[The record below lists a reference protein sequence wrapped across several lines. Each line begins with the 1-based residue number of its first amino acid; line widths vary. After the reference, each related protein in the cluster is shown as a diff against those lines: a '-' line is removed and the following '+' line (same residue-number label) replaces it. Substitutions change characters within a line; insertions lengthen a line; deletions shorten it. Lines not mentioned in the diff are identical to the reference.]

1 MTWLPEWRIT
11 VGTSVYTNVTSVS
24 ITVGRIDIDRQCQA
38 GYARM
43 DIINATNELF
53 DVDVTDLLTLELKDT
68 SGVYVPVFGG
78 TVSDFTTSVRTPE
91 ETGFVT
97 LGTILA
103 IGALAKL
110 PKAIYTEAVAHN
122 LDGDQISIIL
132 SDLLVNQWQE
142 VAPALQWVNYLPATT
157 TWANA
162 ENVGLGEIDAGLY
175 QMDQLSAEVR
185 NTQTLVQ
192 QIADSALGTL
202 YEDKQGRIAYA
213 DADHRSN
220 YLAANGSTQLDGNY
234 ASPAS
239 VKSILQIGKIRN
251 SEIVRYGNDYGST
264 YTATDDASISTYG
277 RYQRSF
283 DSNIRYLADIED
295 IIDRD
300 LALRATPRTQ
310 LDQITFRLDNP
321 LMPDSLRDDLINL
334 FFGEPVVI
342 TNLPFNMF
350 EGYFS
355 GFVEGISIKATPTY
369 VDATIYV
376 SPTDFSLIAPTW
388 ATITPTNTI
397 WSGVNGTLQWSK
409 AIGALT

>member
-11 VGTSVYTNVTSVS
+11 VGTTVYTNVTSVNV
-24 ITVGRIDIDRQCQA
+24 TTGRIDIDRQCQA

-43 DIINATNELF
+43 DIINSTNALF
-53 DVDVTDLLTLELKDT
+53 DIDVTDSLTLELKD
-68 SGVYVPVFGG
+68 SAGVYVPVFGG
-78 TVSDFTTSVRTPE
+78 TVSDFRTSVRSPE

-97 LGTILA
+97 VGSILA
-103 IGALAKL
+103 VGALAKL
-110 PKAIYTEAVAHN
+110 PKAIYTASVAHD
-122 LDGDQISIIL
+122 LDGEQISIIL
-132 SDLLVNQWQE
+132 QDLLVNEWIE
-142 VAPALQWVNYLPATT
+142 VAPALQWVNYDPTT

-175 QMDQLSAEVR
+175 QMDNLSADAR
-185 NTQTLVQ
+185 NTQTLVT
-192 QIADSALGTL
+192 QIADSALGLL

-213 DADHRSN
+213 DADHRST
-220 YLAANGSTQLDGNY
+220 YLAANGSTQLDANY
-234 ASPAS
+234 ATPSS

-264 YTATDDASISTYG
+264 YSATDDASITAYG

-283 DSNIRYLADIED
+283 DSNIRYLADVED
-295 IIDRD
+295 IVERD
-300 LALRATPRTQ
+300 LALRSTPRTQ

-321 LMPDSLRDDLINL
+321 TMPSAQLDDLINL

-355 GFVEGISIKATPTY
+355 GFVEGISLAATPTY

-388 ATITPTNTI
+388 ATVIPTNTL
-397 WSGVNGTLQWSK
+397 WSGVNATLEWTK

>member
-11 VGTSVYTNVTSVS
+11 VGTTVYTNVTSVNV
-24 ITVGRIDIDRQCQA
+24 TTGRIDIDRQCQA

-43 DIINATNELF
+43 DIINSTNALF
-53 DVDVTDLLTLELKDT
+53 DIDVTDSLTLELKD
-68 SGVYVPVFGG
+68 SAGVYVPVFGG
-78 TVSDFTTSVRTPE
+78 TVSDFRTSVRSPE

-97 LGTILA
+97 VGSILA
-103 IGALAKL
+103 VGALAKL
-110 PKAIYTEAVAHN
+110 PKAIYTASVAHD
-122 LDGDQISIIL
+122 LDGEQISIIL
-132 SDLLVNQWQE
+132 EDLLVNQWQE
-142 VAPALQWVNYLPATT
+142 VAAALQWVNYDPTT

-175 QMDQLSAEVR
+175 QMDNLSAADR
-185 NTQTLVQ
+185 NTQTLVT
-192 QIADSALGTL
+192 QIADSALGLL
-202 YEDKQGRIAYA
+202 YEDKQGRISYA
-213 DADHRSN
+213 DADHRST

-234 ASPAS
+234 ATPSS

-264 YTATDDASISTYG
+264 YSATDDASITTYG
-277 RYQRSF
+277 RYQKSY
-283 DSNIRYLADIED
+283 DSNIRYLADVED
-295 IIDRD
+295 IVERD
-300 LALRATPRTQ
+300 LALRSTPRTQ

-321 LMPDSLRDDLINL
+321 SMPSAQLDDLINL

-355 GFVEGISIKATPTY
+355 GFVEGISLAATPTY

-388 ATITPTNTI
+388 ATVIPTNTL
-397 WSGVNGTLQWSK
+397 WSGVNATLVWSK
-409 AIGALT
+409 AIGVIN

>member
-11 VGTSVYTNVTSVS
+11 VGTTVYTNVTGVSV
-24 ITVGRIDIDRQCQA
+24 TTGRIDIDRQCQA

-43 DIINATNELF
+43 DIINSTNSLF
-53 DVDVTDLLTLELKDT
+53 DIDVTDSLTLELKD
-68 SGVYVPVFGG
+68 SGGTYVPVFGG
-78 TVSDFTTSVRTPE
+78 TVSDFTTSVRSPE
-91 ETGFVT
+91 ESGYVT

-103 IGALAKL
+103 VGALAKL
-110 PKAIYTEAVAHN
+110 PKAIYTAAVAHD
-122 LDGDQISIIL
+122 LDGEQISIIL
-132 SDLLVNQWQE
+132 EDLLVNQWQE
-142 VAPALQWVNYLPATT
+142 VAPTLTWATYDPTT

-175 QMDQLSAEVR
+175 EMDNLAAADR

-202 YEDKQGRIAYA
+202 YEDKQGRISYA

-220 YLAANGSTQLDGNY
+220 YLATNGSTELDGNY

-251 SEIVRYGNDYGST
+251 SEIVRYGNNYNST
-264 YTATDDASISTYG
+264 YSATDDASIATYG
-277 RYQRSF
+277 RYQRTF

-295 IIDRD
+295 IIERD
-300 LALRATPRTQ
+300 LALRSTPRTQ

-321 LMPDSLRDDLINL
+321 LMPDALRNDLINL

-342 TNLPFNMF
+342 NNLPFNMF

-355 GFVEGISIKATPTY
+355 GFVEGISMRATPTF

-388 ATITPTNTI
+388 ATVIPTNTI

>member
-11 VGTSVYTNVTSVS
+11 VGTNVYTNVTGVNL
-24 ITVGRIDIDRQCQA
+24 TTGRIDIDRQCQA

-43 DIINATNELF
+43 EIINSTNALF
-53 DVDVTDLLTLELKDT
+53 DIDVTDSLTLELKD
-68 SGVYVPVFGG
+68 SGGTYVPVFGG
-78 TVSDFTTSVRTPE
+78 TVSDFTTSVRSPE
-91 ETGFVT
+91 EVGYVT
-97 LGTILA
+97 IGTILA
-103 IGALAKL
+103 VGALAKL
-110 PKAIYTEAVAHN
+110 PKAIYTDAVAHD
-122 LDGDQISIIL
+122 LDGEQIRIIL
-132 SDLLVNQWQE
+132 SELLVGEWIE
-142 VAPALQWVNYLPATT
+142 VAPSLQWINYDPTT

-162 ENVGLGEIDAGLY
+162 ENVGLGEIDTGLY
-175 QMDQLSAEVR
+175 EMDNLQAADR

-192 QIADSALGTL
+192 QIADSALGNL

-220 YLAANGSTQLDGNY
+220 YLATNGSTQLDGNY

-264 YTATDDASISTYG
+264 YSATDDASITAYG
-277 RYQRSF
+277 RYQRTF

-295 IIDRD
+295 IIERD
-300 LALRATPRTQ
+300 LALRSVPRTQ

-321 LMPDSLRDDLINL
+321 LMPNALRDDLINL

-355 GFVEGISIKATPTY
+355 GFVEGISMRATPTF

-388 ATITPTNTI
+388 ATVLPNNTI

>member
-11 VGTSVYTNVTSVS
+11 VGTNVYTNVTGVNV
-24 ITVGRIDIDRQCQA
+24 TTGRIDIDRQCQA

-43 DIINATNELF
+43 DIINSTNALF
-53 DVDVTDLLTLELKDT
+53 DIDVTDSLTLELKD
-68 SGVYVPVFGG
+68 SGGTYVPVFGG
-78 TVSDFTTSVRTPE
+78 TVSDFSTSVRSPE
-91 ETGFVT
+91 ESGYVT

-103 IGALAKL
+103 VGALAKL
-110 PKAIYTEAVAHN
+110 PKAIYTNSVAHG
-122 LDGDQISIIL
+122 LDGEQIEIIL
-132 SDLLVNQWQE
+132 QELLVNEWIE
-142 VAPALQWVNYLPATT
+142 VAPALQWVNYDPTT

-175 QMDQLSAEVR
+175 EMDNLSAADR

-264 YTATDDASISTYG
+264 YSATDDASITAYG
-277 RYQRSF
+277 RYQRTF
-283 DSNIRYLADIED
+283 DSNIRFLADIED
-295 IIDRD
+295 IIERD
-300 LALRATPRTQ
+300 LALRSVPRTQ

-321 LMPDSLRDDLINL
+321 LMPNALRDDLINL

-355 GFVEGISIKATPTY
+355 GFVEGISMRATPTF

-388 ATITPTNTI
+388 ATVLPTNTI

>member
-11 VGTSVYTNVTSVS
+11 VGTTVYTNVTSVNV
-24 ITVGRIDIDRQCQA
+24 TTGRIDIDRQCQA

-43 DIINATNELF
+43 DIINPTNALF
-53 DVDVTDLLTLELKDT
+53 DIDVTDSLTLELKD
-68 SGVYVPVFGG
+68 SAGVYVPVFGG
-78 TVSDFTTSVRTPE
+78 TVSDFRTSVRSPE

-97 LGTILA
+97 IGSILA
-103 IGALAKL
+103 VGALAKL
-110 PKAIYTEAVAHN
+110 PKAIYTAAVAHD
-122 LDGDQISIIL
+122 LDGEQIRIIL
-132 SDLLVNQWQE
+132 SDLLENQWQE
-142 VAPALQWVNYLPATT
+142 VAPTLQWVDYDPTT

-175 QMDQLSAEVR
+175 QMDNLSASER
-185 NTQTLVQ
+185 NTQTLVT

-202 YEDKQGRIAYA
+202 YEDKQGRISYA
-213 DADHRSN
+213 DADHRST
-220 YLAANGSTQLDGNY
+220 YLAANGSTQLDANY
-234 ASPAS
+234 ATPSS

-251 SEIVRYGNDYGST
+251 SEIVRYGNDYNST
-264 YTATDDASISTYG
+264 YSATDNASITTYG
-277 RYQRSF
+277 RYQKSY
-283 DSNIRYLADIED
+283 DSNIRYLADVED
-295 IIDRD
+295 IVERD
-300 LALRATPRTQ
+300 LALRSTPRTQ

-321 LMPDSLRDDLINL
+321 TMPSAQLDDLINL

-355 GFVEGISIKATPTY
+355 GFVEGISLAATPTY

-388 ATITPTNTI
+388 ATVIPTNTL
-397 WSGVNGTLQWSK
+397 WSGVNATLQWSK
-409 AIGALT
+409 AIGVIN

>member
-11 VGTSVYTNVTSVS
+11 VGTTVYTNVTSVNVT
-24 ITVGRIDIDRQCQA
+24 IGRIDIDRQCQA

-43 DIINATNELF
+43 EIINPTNALF
-53 DVDVTDLLTLELKDT
+53 DIDVTDSLTLELKDT
-68 SGVYVPVFGG
+68 SGTYVPFFGG
-78 TVSDFTTSVRTPE
+78 SVSDFTTSVRTPE

-103 IGALAKL
+103 VGALAKL
-110 PKAIYTEAVAHN
+110 PKAIYTDSVAHG
-122 LDGDQISIIL
+122 LDGEQIAIIL
-132 SDLLVNQWQE
+132 QDLLVNQWQE
-142 VAPALQWVNYLPATT
+142 VASSLEWQDYDPTT

-162 ENVGLGEIDAGLY
+162 ENVGLGEIDTGLY
-175 QMDQLSAEVR
+175 QMDNLSAADR

-192 QIADSALGTL
+192 QIADSALGNL
-202 YEDKQGRIAYA
+202 YEDKQGRIGYA

-251 SEIVRYGNDYGST
+251 SEIVRYGNDFGST
-264 YTATDDASISTYG
+264 YSATDDASITTYG
-277 RYQRSF
+277 RYQRTF

-295 IIDRD
+295 IVERD
-300 LALRATPRTQ
+300 LALRSTPRTQ

-321 LMPDSLRDDLINL
+321 TMPSAQLDDLINL

-342 TNLPFNMF
+342 TNRPFNMF

-355 GFVEGISIKATPTY
+355 GFVEGISMRATPTF
-369 VDATIYV
+369 VDMTIYV

-388 ATITPTNTI
+388 ATVIPTNTI
-397 WSGVNGTLQWSK
+397 WSGVNGTLQWTK

>member
-11 VGTSVYTNVTSVS
+11 VGTTVYTNVTGVNL
-24 ITVGRIDIDRQCQA
+24 TTGRIDIDRQCQA

-43 DIINATNELF
+43 DIINSTNALF
-53 DVDVTDLLTLELKDT
+53 DIDVTDSLTLELKD
-68 SGVYVPVFGG
+68 SDGDYVVVFGG
-78 TVSDFTTSVRTPE
+78 TVSDFSTSVRSPE

-103 IGALAKL
+103 VGALAKL
-110 PKAIYTEAVAHN
+110 PKAIYTDSVAHG
-122 LDGDQISIIL
+122 LDGEQIAIIL
-132 SDLLVNQWQE
+132 QELLVNEWQE
-142 VAPALQWVNYLPATT
+142 VAPALTWAAYDPTT

-162 ENVGLGEIDAGLY
+162 ENVGLGEIDSGLY
-175 QMDQLSAEVR
+175 QMDNLSAADR

-264 YTATDDASISTYG
+264 YSATDDASIITYG
-277 RYQRSF
+277 RYQRTF
-283 DSNIRYLADIED
+283 DSNIRYLTDIED

-300 LALRATPRTQ
+300 LALRSTPRTQ

-321 LMPDSLRDDLINL
+321 LMPDALRDDLINL
-334 FFGEPVVI
+334 FFGKPVII

-355 GFVEGISIKATPTY
+355 GFVEGISIRANASF

-388 ATITPTNTI
+388 ATVIPTNTI

>member
-11 VGTSVYTNVTSVS
+11 VGTTVYTNVTSVNV
-24 ITVGRIDIDRQCQA
+24 TTGRIDIDRQCQA

-43 DIINATNELF
+43 DIINSTNALF
-53 DVDVTDLLTLELKDT
+53 DIDVTDSLTLELKD
-68 SGVYVPVFGG
+68 SAGVYVPVFGG
-78 TVSDFTTSVRTPE
+78 TVSDFRTSVRSPE

-97 LGTILA
+97 VGSILA
-103 IGALAKL
+103 VGALAKL
-110 PKAIYTEAVAHN
+110 PKAIYTASVAHD
-122 LDGDQISIIL
+122 LDGEQISIIL
-132 SDLLVNQWQE
+132 EDLLVNQWQE
-142 VAPALQWVNYLPATT
+142 VAAALQWVNYDPTT

-175 QMDQLSAEVR
+175 QMDNLSAADR
-185 NTQTLVQ
+185 NTQTLVT
-192 QIADSALGTL
+192 QIADSALGLL
-202 YEDKQGRIAYA
+202 YEDKQGRISYA

-234 ASPAS
+234 ATPSS

-264 YTATDDASISTYG
+264 YSATDDASIATYG

-283 DSNIRYLADIED
+283 DSNIRYLADVED
-295 IIDRD
+295 IVERD
-300 LALRATPRTQ
+300 LALRSTPRTQ

-321 LMPDSLRDDLINL
+321 TMPSAQLDDLINL

-342 TNLPFNMF
+342 INLPFNMF

-355 GFVEGISIKATPTY
+355 GFVEGISLAATPTY

-388 ATITPTNTI
+388 ATVIPTNTL
-397 WSGVNGTLQWSK
+397 WSGVNATLQWSK
-409 AIGALT
+409 AIGVIN

>member
-11 VGTSVYTNVTSVS
+11 VGTTVYTNVTGVNL
-24 ITVGRIDIDRQCQA
+24 TTGRIDIDRQCQA

-43 DIINATNELF
+43 DIINSTNALF
-53 DVDVTDLLTLELKDT
+53 DIDVTDSLTLELKD
-68 SGVYVPVFGG
+68 SGGTYVPVFGG
-78 TVSDFTTSVRTPE
+78 TVSDFSTSVRSPE
-91 ETGFVT
+91 ESGFVT
-97 LGTILA
+97 LGSILA
-103 IGALAKL
+103 VGALAKL
-110 PKAIYTEAVAHN
+110 PKAIYTDSVAHG
-122 LDGDQISIIL
+122 LDGEQISIIL
-132 SDLLVNQWQE
+132 QELLVNEWIE
-142 VAPALQWVNYLPATT
+142 VAPALQWQDYDPTT

-175 QMDQLSAEVR
+175 QMDNLSAADR

-202 YEDKQGRIAYA
+202 YEDKQGRISYA

-264 YTATDDASISTYG
+264 YSATDDASITTYG
-277 RYQRSF
+277 RYQRTF
-283 DSNIRYLADIED
+283 DSNIRFLADIED
-295 IIDRD
+295 IIERD
-300 LALRATPRTQ
+300 LALRSVPRTQ

-321 LMPDSLRDDLINL
+321 NMPSALLDDLINL

-355 GFVEGISIKATPTY
+355 GFVEGISMRATPTF
-369 VDATIYV
+369 VDMTIYV

-388 ATITPTNTI
+388 ATVLPTNTI

>member
-11 VGTSVYTNVTSVS
+11 VGTTVYTNVTAVNVT
-24 ITVGRIDIDRQCQA
+24 IGRIDIDRQCQA

-43 DIINATNELF
+43 DIINSTNALF
-53 DVDVTDLLTLELKDT
+53 DIDVTDSLTLELKDT
-68 SGVYVPVFGG
+68 SGTYVPFFGG
-78 TVSDFTTSVRTPE
+78 TVSDFTTSVRSPE
-91 ETGFVT
+91 ESGYVT
-97 LGTILA
+97 IGTVLA
-103 IGALAKL
+103 VGALAKL
-110 PKAIYTEAVAHN
+110 PKAIYTDSVAHG
-122 LDGDQISIIL
+122 LDGEQISIIL
-132 SDLLVNQWQE
+132 ADLLVSEWIE
-142 VAPALQWVNYLPATT
+142 VAPALTWATYDPTT

-162 ENVGLGEIDAGLY
+162 ENVGLGEIDTGLY
-175 QMDQLSAEVR
+175 QMDNLSADDR

-202 YEDKQGRIAYA
+202 YEDKQGRIGYA

-264 YTATDDASISTYG
+264 YSATDDASITTYG
-277 RYQRSF
+277 RYQRTF
-283 DSNIRYLADIED
+283 DSNIRFLADIED
-295 IIDRD
+295 IIERD
-300 LALRATPRTQ
+300 LALRSTPRTQ

-321 LMPDSLRDDLINL
+321 LMPNALRDDLINL

-355 GFVEGISIKATPTY
+355 GFVEGISMRATPTF
-369 VDATIYV
+369 VDMTIYV

-388 ATITPTNTI
+388 ATVLPTNTI

>member
-11 VGTSVYTNVTSVS
+11 VGTTVYTNVTSVNV
-24 ITVGRIDIDRQCQA
+24 TTGRIDIDRQCQA

-43 DIINATNELF
+43 DIINATNALF
-53 DVDVTDLLTLELKDT
+53 DIDVTDSLTLELKD
-68 SGVYVPVFGG
+68 SAGVYVPVFGG
-78 TVSDFTTSVRTPE
+78 TVSDFRTSVRSPE

-97 LGTILA
+97 VGSILA
-103 IGALAKL
+103 VGALAKL
-110 PKAIYTEAVAHN
+110 PKAIYTAAVAHD
-122 LDGDQISIIL
+122 LDGEQISIIL
-132 SDLLVNQWQE
+132 QDLLVNEWIE
-142 VAPALQWVNYLPATT
+142 VAPALQWYNYDPTT

-175 QMDQLSAEVR
+175 EMDNLHAADR
-185 NTQTLVQ
+185 NTQTLVT
-192 QIADSALGTL
+192 QIADSALGLL

-220 YLAANGSTQLDGNY
+220 YLAANGSTQLDANY
-234 ASPAS
+234 ATPSS

-264 YTATDDASISTYG
+264 YSATDDASITTFG
-277 RYQRSF
+277 RYQKSY
-283 DSNIRYLADIED
+283 DSNIRFLADVED
-295 IIDRD
+295 IVERD
-300 LALRATPRTQ
+300 LALRSTPRTQ

-321 LMPDSLRDDLINL
+321 TMPSAQLDDLINL

-355 GFVEGISIKATPTY
+355 GFVEGISLAATPTY

-388 ATITPTNTI
+388 ATVIPTNTL
-397 WSGVNGTLQWSK
+397 WSGVNATLQWSK
-409 AIGALT
+409 AIGVIN

>member
-11 VGTSVYTNVTSVS
+11 VGTTVYTNVTGVSV
-24 ITVGRIDIDRQCQA
+24 TTGRIDIDRQCQA

-43 DIINATNELF
+43 DIINATNALF
-53 DVDVTDLLTLELKDT
+53 DIDVTDSLTLELKD
-68 SGVYVPVFGG
+68 SGGTYVPVFGG
-78 TVSDFTTSVRTPE
+78 TVSDFSTSVRSPE
-91 ETGFVT
+91 EIGYVT
-97 LGTILA
+97 LGSILA
-103 IGALAKL
+103 VGALAKL
-110 PKAIYTEAVAHN
+110 PKAIYTDSVAHG
-122 LDGDQISIIL
+122 LDGEQIEIIL
-132 SDLLVNQWQE
+132 QELLVNEWIE
-142 VAPALQWVNYLPATT
+142 VAPALEWIDYDPTT

-175 QMDQLSAEVR
+175 EMDNLSAADR

-192 QIADSALGTL
+192 QIADSALGNL
-202 YEDKQGRIAYA
+202 FEDKQGRISYA
-213 DADHRSN
+213 DADHRAN

-264 YTATDDASISTYG
+264 YSATDDASITAYG
-277 RYQRSF
+277 RYQRTF
-283 DSNIRYLADIED
+283 DSNIRFLADIED
-295 IIDRD
+295 IIERD
-300 LALRATPRTQ
+300 LALRSVPRTQ

-321 LMPDSLRDDLINL
+321 LMPNALRDDLINL

-355 GFVEGISIKATPTY
+355 GFVEGISMRATPTF

-388 ATITPTNTI
+388 ATVIPTNTI

>member
-11 VGTSVYTNVTSVS
+11 VGTNVYTNVTGVNV
-24 ITVGRIDIDRQCQA
+24 TTGRIDIDRQCQA

-43 DIINATNELF
+43 DIVNSTNALF
-53 DVDVTDLLTLELKDT
+53 DIDVTDLLTLELKD
-68 SGVYVPVFGG
+68 SGGTYVPVFGG
-78 TVSDFTTSVRTPE
+78 TVSDFTTSVRSPE
-91 ETGFVT
+91 EVGYVT
-97 LGTILA
+97 IGTILA
-103 IGALAKL
+103 VGALAKL
-110 PKAIYTEAVAHN
+110 PKAIYTASVAHD
-122 LDGDQISIIL
+122 LDGEQISIIL
-132 SDLLVNQWQE
+132 EDLLVNQWQE
-142 VAPALQWVNYLPATT
+142 VAPALQWVNYNPTT

-175 QMDQLSAEVR
+175 QMDNLSAADR

-202 YEDKQGRIAYA
+202 YEDKQGRISYA

-220 YLAANGSTQLDGNY
+220 YLATNGSTQLDGNY

-264 YTATDDASISTYG
+264 YSATDDASITTYG

-295 IIDRD
+295 IIERD
-300 LALRATPRTQ
+300 LALRSTPRTQ

-321 LMPDSLRDDLINL
+321 LMPDALRDDLINL

-355 GFVEGISIKATPTY
+355 GFVEGISIRATPTF

-388 ATITPTNTI
+388 ATVIPTNTI

>member
-11 VGTSVYTNVTSVS
+11 VGVNVYTNVTSVNVT
-24 ITVGRIDIDRQCQA
+24 IGRIDIDRQCQA

-43 DIINATNELF
+43 EIINPTNELF
-53 DVDVTDLLTLELKDT
+53 DIDVTDLLTLELKDT

-91 ETGFVT
+91 ESGFVT
-97 LGTILA
+97 VGTILA
-103 IGALAKL
+103 VGALAKL

-122 LDGDQISIIL
+122 LDGVQIGIIL
-132 SDLLVNQWQE
+132 DDLLSNQWQE

-162 ENVGLGEIDAGLY
+162 ENVGLGEIDAGIY
-175 QMDQLSAEVR
+175 EMDNLSADSR

-192 QIADSALGTL
+192 QIADSGLGNL
-202 YEDKQGRIAYA
+202 FEDKQGRIAYA

-251 SEIVRYGNDYGST
+251 SEVVRYGNDYGST
-264 YTATDDASISTYG
+264 YSAADDASITTYG

-283 DSNIRYLADIED
+283 DSNIRHTADIED
-295 IIDRD
+295 IIARD

-321 LMPDSLRDDLINL
+321 LMPNTMRDDLINL
-334 FFGEPVVI
+334 FFGEPVLI

-355 GFVEGISIKATPTY
+355 GFVEGISIRATPAY

-376 SPTDFSLIAPTW
+376 SPVDFSLVASTW
-388 ATITPTNTI
+388 ETVIPTNTI
-397 WSGVNGTLQWSK
+397 WSGVNGILQWSK

>member
-1 MTWLPEWRIT
+1 MTWLPEWRII
-11 VGTSVYTNVTSVS
+11 VGTTVYTNVTSVNVT
-24 ITVGRIDIDRQCQA
+24 IGRIDIDRQCQA

-43 DIINATNELF
+43 EIINSTNALF
-53 DVDVTDLLTLELKDT
+53 DIDVTDSLTLELKD
-68 SGVYVPVFGG
+68 SGGTYVPVFGG
-78 TVSDFTTSVRTPE
+78 TVSDFTTSVRSPE
-91 ETGFVT
+91 ESGYVT

-103 IGALAKL
+103 VGALAKL
-110 PKAIYTEAVAHN
+110 PKAIYTDSVAHG
-122 LDGDQISIIL
+122 LDGEQISIIL
-132 SDLLVNQWQE
+132 QELLVNEWIE
-142 VAPALQWVNYLPATT
+142 VAPALQWVNYDPTT

-175 QMDQLSAEVR
+175 QMDNLSSADR

-202 YEDKQGRIAYA
+202 YEDKQGRISYA

-264 YTATDDASISTYG
+264 YSATDDASITTYG
-277 RYQRSF
+277 RYQRTF
-283 DSNIRYLADIED
+283 DSNIRFLADIED
-295 IIDRD
+295 IIERD
-300 LALRATPRTQ
+300 LALRSTPRTQ

-321 LMPDSLRDDLINL
+321 LMPDVLRNDLINL

-355 GFVEGISIKATPTY
+355 GFVEGISMRATPTF

-388 ATITPTNTI
+388 ATVIPTNTI

>member
-11 VGTSVYTNVTSVS
+11 VGTTVYTNVTSVNVT
-24 ITVGRIDIDRQCQA
+24 IGRIDIDRQCQA

-43 DIINATNELF
+43 EIINPTNALF
-53 DVDVTDLLTLELKDT
+53 DIDVTDSLTLELKDT
-68 SGVYVPVFGG
+68 SGTYVPFFGG
-78 TVSDFTTSVRTPE
+78 SVSDFTTSVRTPE

-103 IGALAKL
+103 VGALAKL
-110 PKAIYTEAVAHN
+110 PKAIYTDSVAHG
-122 LDGDQISIIL
+122 LDGEQIAIIL
-132 SDLLVNQWQE
+132 QDLLVNQWQE
-142 VAPALQWVNYLPATT
+142 VAPSLEWQDYDPTT

-175 QMDQLSAEVR
+175 QMDNLSAADR
-185 NTQTLVQ
+185 NSQTLVQ
-192 QIADSALGTL
+192 QIADSALGNL
-202 YEDKQGRIAYA
+202 YEDKQGRIGYA

-234 ASPAS
+234 ATPAS

-251 SEIVRYGNDYGST
+251 SEIVRYGNDFGST
-264 YTATDDASISTYG
+264 YSATDDASIALYG
-277 RYQRSF
+277 RYQRTF

-295 IIDRD
+295 IVERD
-300 LALRATPRTQ
+300 LTLRSTPRTQ

-321 LMPDSLRDDLINL
+321 NMPSAQLDDLINL

-355 GFVEGISIKATPTY
+355 GFVEGISMRATPTF
-369 VDATIYV
+369 VDMTIYV

-388 ATITPTNTI
+388 ATVIPTNTI
-397 WSGVNGTLQWSK
+397 WSGVNGTLQWTK

>member
-11 VGTSVYTNVTSVS
+11 VGTTVYTNVTGVNV
-24 ITVGRIDIDRQCQA
+24 TTGRIDIDRQCQA

-43 DIINATNELF
+43 DIINSTNALF
-53 DVDVTDLLTLELKDT
+53 DIDVTDSLTLELKD
-68 SGVYVPVFGG
+68 SGGTYVPVFGG
-78 TVSDFTTSVRTPE
+78 TVSDFTTSVRSPE
-91 ETGFVT
+91 EVGYVT
-97 LGTILA
+97 IGTILA
-103 IGALAKL
+103 VGALAKL
-110 PKAIYTEAVAHN
+110 PKAIYTDAVAHD
-122 LDGDQISIIL
+122 LDGEQIAIIL
-132 SDLLVNQWQE
+132 QDLLVNEWIE
-142 VAPALQWVNYLPATT
+142 VAPALQWVNYNPTI

-175 QMDQLSAEVR
+175 EMDNLAAAAR

-202 YEDKQGRIAYA
+202 YEDKQGRISYA

-220 YLAANGSTQLDGNY
+220 YLATNGSTQLDGNY

-264 YTATDDASISTYG
+264 YSATDDASITTYG
-277 RYQRSF
+277 RYQRTF
-283 DSNIRYLADIED
+283 DSNIRHTADIED
-295 IIDRD
+295 IIERD
-300 LALRATPRTQ
+300 LALRSTPRTQ

-321 LMPDSLRDDLINL
+321 LMPNTLRDDLINL

-355 GFVEGISIKATPTY
+355 GFVEGISIRATPTF

-388 ATITPTNTI
+388 ATVIPTNTI

>member
-11 VGTSVYTNVTSVS
+11 VGTTVYTNVTSVNVT
-24 ITVGRIDIDRQCQA
+24 IGRIDIDRQCQA

-43 DIINATNELF
+43 DIINSTNALF
-53 DVDVTDLLTLELKDT
+53 DIDVTDSLTLELKDT
-68 SGVYVPVFGG
+68 SGTYVPFFGG
-78 TVSDFTTSVRTPE
+78 TVSDFTTSVRSPE
-91 ETGFVT
+91 ESGYVT

-103 IGALAKL
+103 VGALAKL
-110 PKAIYTEAVAHN
+110 PKAIYTDSVAHG
-122 LDGDQISIIL
+122 LDGEQIRIIL
-132 SDLLVNQWQE
+132 ENLLVNQWQE
-142 VAPALQWVNYLPATT
+142 VAPTLEWADYDPTT

-162 ENVGLGEIDAGLY
+162 ENVGVGEIDTGLY
-175 QMDQLSAEVR
+175 EMDNLSAADR

-202 YEDKQGRIAYA
+202 YEDKQGRIGYA

-220 YLAANGSTQLDGNY
+220 YLAANGSTQLDGNF
-234 ASPAS
+234 AVPAS

-264 YTATDDASISTYG
+264 YSATDDASIITYG
-277 RYQRSF
+277 RYQRTF
-283 DSNIRYLADIED
+283 DSNIRYLADIQA
-295 IIDRD
+295 IISRD
-300 LALRATPRTQ
+300 LALRSTPRTQ

-321 LMPDSLRDDLINL
+321 IMPNALRDDLINL

-355 GFVEGISIKATPTY
+355 GFVEGISMRATPNF
-369 VDATIYV
+369 VDMTIYV
-376 SPTDFSLIAPTW
+376 SPTDFSLIASTW
-388 ATITPTNTI
+388 ATVLPTNTI

>member
-11 VGTSVYTNVTSVS
+11 VGTTVYTNVTAVNLT
-24 ITVGRIDIDRQCQA
+24 IGRIDIDRQCQA

-43 DIINATNELF
+43 DIINSTNVPF
-53 DVDVTDLLTLELKDT
+53 DVDVTDLLSLELKN
-68 SGVYVPVFGG
+68 SGGTYVPVFGG
-78 TVSDFTTSVRTPE
+78 TVSDFTISVRTPE

-103 IGALAKL
+103 VGALAKL
-110 PKAIYTEAVAHN
+110 PKAIYESAVGHN
-122 LDGDQISIIL
+122 LDGEQISIIL

-142 VAPALQWVNYLPATT
+142 VAASLEWIDYDPTT

-162 ENVGLGEIDAGLY
+162 ENVGLGEIDTGLY
-175 QMDQLSAEVR
+175 EMDNLSAASR

-192 QIADSALGTL
+192 QIADSALGAL

-213 DADHRSN
+213 DADHRST
-220 YLAANGSTQLDGNY
+220 YLATNGSTIIDGNY

-264 YTATDDASISTYG
+264 YSATDDASILTYG

-283 DSNIRYLADIED
+283 DSNIRHTADIED
-295 IIDRD
+295 IVDRD
-300 LALRATPRTQ
+300 LALRSVPRTQ

-321 LMPDSLRDDLINL
+321 LMPDSQRDNLINA
-334 FFGEPVVI
+334 FFGQPLEI
-342 TNLPFNMF
+342 TNLPNNMF
-350 EGYFS
+350 GGTFS
-355 GFVEGISIKATPTY
+355 GFIESISFRANPTS
-369 VDATIYV
+369 VDITLYV
-376 SPTDFSLIAPTW
+376 SPIDFSLIATTW
-388 ATITPTNTI
+388 EIVTPPSLI
-397 WSGVNGTLQWSK
+397 WTGVNGTLTWNK

>member
-11 VGTSVYTNVTSVS
+11 VGTTVYTNVTAVNMT
-24 ITVGRIDIDRQCQA
+24 IGRIDIDRQCQA

-43 DIINATNELF
+43 DIINSTNSLF
-53 DVDVTDLLTLELKDT
+53 DIDVTDILSLELKDS
-68 SGVYVPVFGG
+68 SGTYMPVFGG
-78 TVSDFTTSVRTPE
+78 TVSDFTTSVRSPE
-91 ETGFVT
+91 ESGYVT
-97 LGTILA
+97 IGTILA
-103 IGALAKL
+103 VGALAKL
-110 PKAIYTEAVAHN
+110 PKAIYTDSVAHG
-122 LDGDQISIIL
+122 LDGEQIRIIL
-132 SDLLVNQWQE
+132 ENLLANQWQE
-142 VAPALQWVNYLPATT
+142 VAPSLTWATYDPT
-157 TWANA
+157 TIWANA
-162 ENVGLGEIDAGLY
+162 ENVGVGEIDTGLY
-175 QMDQLSAEVR
+175 QMDNLSADER

-192 QIADSALGTL
+192 QIADSALGNL
-202 YEDKQGRIAYA
+202 YEDKQGRISYA

-220 YLAANGSTQLDGNY
+220 YLQANGSTELDGNY

-264 YTATDDASISTYG
+264 YSATDEPSIIAYG
-277 RYQRSF
+277 RYQRTF

-295 IIDRD
+295 IIARD
-300 LALRATPRTQ
+300 LGLRSTPRTQ

-321 LMPDSLRDDLINL
+321 LMPNALRNDLINL

-355 GFVEGISIKATPTY
+355 GFVEGISLRATPTF
-369 VDATIYV
+369 VDMTIYV

-388 ATITPTNTI
+388 ATVTPTNTI

>member
-11 VGTSVYTNVTSVS
+11 VGTTVYTNVTSVNV
-24 ITVGRIDIDRQCQA
+24 TTGRIDIDRQCQA

-43 DIINATNELF
+43 DIINPTNALF
-53 DVDVTDLLTLELKDT
+53 DIDVTDSLTLELKD
-68 SGVYVPVFGG
+68 SAGVYVPVFGG
-78 TVSDFTTSVRTPE
+78 TVSDFRTSVRSPE

-97 LGTILA
+97 VGSILA
-103 IGALAKL
+103 VGALAKL
-110 PKAIYTEAVAHN
+110 PKAIYTAAVAHD
-122 LDGDQISIIL
+122 LDGEQISIIL
-132 SDLLVNQWQE
+132 QDLLVNEWIE
-142 VAPALQWVNYLPATT
+142 VAPALQWYNYDPTT

-175 QMDQLSAEVR
+175 EMDNLHAADR
-185 NTQTLVQ
+185 NTQTLVT
-192 QIADSALGTL
+192 QIADSALGL
-202 YEDKQGRIAYA
+202 LFEDKQGRIAYA

-220 YLAANGSTQLDGNY
+220 YLAANGSTQLDANY
-234 ASPAS
+234 ATPSS

-264 YTATDDASISTYG
+264 YSATDDASITSYG
-277 RYQRSF
+277 RYQKSY
-283 DSNIRYLADIED
+283 DSNIRYLADVED
-295 IIDRD
+295 IVERD
-300 LALRATPRTQ
+300 LALRSTPRTQ

-321 LMPDSLRDDLINL
+321 TMPSAQLDDLINL

-355 GFVEGISIKATPTY
+355 GFVEGISIAATPTY

-388 ATITPTNTI
+388 ATVIPTNTL
-397 WSGVNGTLQWSK
+397 WSGVNATLQWTK

>member
-11 VGTSVYTNVTSVS
+11 VGTNVYTNVTGVNV
-24 ITVGRIDIDRQCQA
+24 TTGRIDIDRQCQA

-43 DIINATNELF
+43 DIINSTNALF
-53 DVDVTDLLTLELKDT
+53 DIDVTDSLTLELKD
-68 SGVYVPVFGG
+68 SGGTYVPVFGG
-78 TVSDFTTSVRTPE
+78 TVSDFSTSVRSPE
-91 ETGFVT
+91 EIGYVT
-97 LGTILA
+97 LGSILA
-103 IGALAKL
+103 VGALAKL
-110 PKAIYTEAVAHN
+110 PKAIYTDSVAHG
-122 LDGDQISIIL
+122 LDGEQIAIIL
-132 SDLLVNQWQE
+132 QELLVNEWIE
-142 VAPALQWVNYLPATT
+142 VAPALQWEDYDPTT

-175 QMDQLSAEVR
+175 EMDNLSAADR

-264 YTATDDASISTYG
+264 YSATDDASITTYG
-277 RYQRSF
+277 RYQRTF
-283 DSNIRYLADIED
+283 DSNIRFLADIED
-295 IIDRD
+295 IIERD
-300 LALRATPRTQ
+300 LALRSTPRTQ

-321 LMPDSLRDDLINL
+321 LMPDALRNDLINL

-355 GFVEGISIKATPTY
+355 GFVEGISMRATPTF

-388 ATITPTNTI
+388 ATVLPTNTI

>member
-11 VGTSVYTNVTSVS
+11 VGTTVYTNVTSVNVT
-24 ITVGRIDIDRQCQA
+24 IGRIDIDRQCQA

-43 DIINATNELF
+43 EIINPTNALF
-53 DVDVTDLLTLELKDT
+53 DIDVTDSLTLELKDT
-68 SGVYVPVFGG
+68 SGTYVPFFGG

-103 IGALAKL
+103 VGALAKL
-110 PKAIYTEAVAHN
+110 PKAIYTDSVAHG
-122 LDGDQISIIL
+122 LDGEQISIIL
-132 SDLLVNQWQE
+132 SELLVNEWIE
-142 VAPALQWVNYLPATT
+142 VAPALQWQDYNPTT

-162 ENVGLGEIDAGLY
+162 ENVGLGEIDTGLY
-175 QMDQLSAEVR
+175 QMDNLSAADR

-202 YEDKQGRIAYA
+202 YEDKQGRIGYA

-220 YLAANGSTQLDGNY
+220 YLAANGSTQLDANY
-234 ASPAS
+234 ATPAS

-251 SEIVRYGNDYGST
+251 SEIVRYGNDFGST
-264 YTATDDASISTYG
+264 YSATDDASIALYG
-277 RYQRSF
+277 RYQRTF
-283 DSNIRYLADIED
+283 DSNIRYLADVED
-295 IIDRD
+295 IVERD
-300 LALRATPRTQ
+300 LALRSTPRTQ

-321 LMPDSLRDDLINL
+321 NMPSAQLDDLINL

-355 GFVEGISIKATPTY
+355 GFVEGISMRATPTF
-369 VDATIYV
+369 VDMTIYV

-388 ATITPTNTI
+388 ATVIPTNTI

>member
-11 VGTSVYTNVTSVS
+11 VGTTVYTNVTSVNV
-24 ITVGRIDIDRQCQA
+24 TTGRIDIDRQCQA

-43 DIINATNELF
+43 DIINSTNALF
-53 DVDVTDLLTLELKDT
+53 DIDVTDSLTLEIKD
-68 SGVYVPVFGG
+68 SAGVYVPVFGG
-78 TVSDFTTSVRTPE
+78 TVSDFRTSVRSPE

-97 LGTILA
+97 VGSILA
-103 IGALAKL
+103 VGALAKL
-110 PKAIYTEAVAHN
+110 PKAIYTSAVAHD
-122 LDGDQISIIL
+122 LDGEQIRIIL
-132 SDLLVNQWQE
+132 SDLLENQWQE
-142 VAPALQWVNYLPATT
+142 VAPTLQWVDYDPTT

-175 QMDQLSAEVR
+175 QMDNLSASER
-185 NTQTLVQ
+185 NTQTLVT

-202 YEDKQGRIAYA
+202 YEDKQGRISYA
-213 DADHRSN
+213 DADHRST
-220 YLAANGSTQLDGNY
+220 YLAANGSTELDANY
-234 ASPAS
+234 ATPSS

-264 YTATDDASISTYG
+264 YSDTDNASISTYG
-277 RYQRSF
+277 RYQKSY
-283 DSNIRYLADIED
+283 DSNIRHLADITD
-295 IIDRD
+295 IVTRD
-300 LALRATPRTQ
+300 LALRSTPRTQ

-321 LMPDSLRDDLINL
+321 TMPSAQLDDLINL

-355 GFVEGISIKATPTY
+355 GFVEGISIAATPTY

-388 ATITPTNTI
+388 ATVIPTNTL
-397 WSGVNGTLQWSK
+397 WSGVNATLQWSK
-409 AIGALT
+409 AIGVIN

>member
-11 VGTSVYTNVTSVS
+11 VGTTVYTNVTGVNL
-24 ITVGRIDIDRQCQA
+24 TTGRIDIDRQCQA

-43 DIINATNELF
+43 DIINSTNALF
-53 DVDVTDLLTLELKDT
+53 DIDVTDSLTLELKD
-68 SGVYVPVFGG
+68 SDGDYVVVFGG
-78 TVSDFTTSVRTPE
+78 TVSDFSTSVRSPE

-103 IGALAKL
+103 VGALAKL
-110 PKAIYTEAVAHN
+110 PKAIYTDSVAHG
-122 LDGDQISIIL
+122 LDGEQIAIIL
-132 SDLLVNQWQE
+132 QDLLVNEWQE
-142 VAPALQWVNYLPATT
+142 VAPSLQWEDYDPTT

-162 ENVGLGEIDAGLY
+162 ENVGLGEIDSGLY
-175 QMDQLSAEVR
+175 QMDNLSAADR

-192 QIADSALGTL
+192 QIADSALGNL
-202 YEDKQGRIAYA
+202 YEDKQGRISYA

-264 YTATDDASISTYG
+264 YSATDDASITTYG
-277 RYQRSF
+277 RYQRTF

-295 IIDRD
+295 IIERD
-300 LALRATPRTQ
+300 LALRSVPRTQ

-321 LMPDSLRDDLINL
+321 LMPDALRDDLINL

-355 GFVEGISIKATPTY
+355 GFVEGISLRANASF
-369 VDATIYV
+369 VDCTIYV

-388 ATITPTNTI
+388 ATVIPTNTI

>member
-11 VGTSVYTNVTSVS
+11 VGTNVYTNVTGVSV
-24 ITVGRIDIDRQCQA
+24 TTGRIDIDRQCQA

-43 DIINATNELF
+43 DIINSTNALF
-53 DVDVTDLLTLELKDT
+53 DIDVTDSLTLELKD
-68 SGVYVPVFGG
+68 SGGTYVPVFGG
-78 TVSDFTTSVRTPE
+78 TVSDFTTSVRSPE
-91 ETGFVT
+91 EVGYVT
-97 LGTILA
+97 IGTILA
-103 IGALAKL
+103 VGALAKL
-110 PKAIYTEAVAHN
+110 PKAIYTAAVDHA
-122 LDGDQISIIL
+122 LDGEQISIIL

-142 VAPALQWVNYLPATT
+142 VAPALQWVNYDPTT
-157 TWANA
+157 TWAFA

-175 QMDQLSAEVR
+175 EMDNLSAAER

-192 QIADSALGTL
+192 QIADSALGNL

-264 YTATDDASISTYG
+264 YSATDDVSIATYG
-277 RYQRSF
+277 RYQRTF
-283 DSNIRYLADIED
+283 DSNIRHTADIED

-300 LALRATPRTQ
+300 LALRSVPRTQ

-321 LMPDSLRDDLINL
+321 LMPNALRNDLINL
-334 FFGEPVVI
+334 FFGEPVLI

-355 GFVEGISIKATPTY
+355 GFVEGISIRANASF

-376 SPTDFSLIAPTW
+376 SPVDFSLIAPTW
-388 ATITPTNTI
+388 ATVIPTNTA
-397 WSGVNGTLQWSK
+397 WSGVNAILQWSK

>member
-1 MTWLPEWRIT
+1 MTWVPEWRIT
-11 VGTSVYTNVTSVS
+11 VGANVYTNVTSVS
-24 ITVGRIDIDRQCQA
+24 VTIGRIDIDRQCQA

-43 DIINATNELF
+43 DIINSTNALF
-53 DVDVTDLLTLELKDT
+53 DIDVTDLLSLELKDS
-68 SGVYVPVFGG
+68 SGTYVPVFGG
-78 TVSDFTTSVRTPE
+78 TVSDFTTSVRSPE
-91 ETGFVT
+91 ESGYVT
-97 LGTILA
+97 IGSILA
-103 IGALAKL
+103 VGALAKL
-110 PKAIYTEAVAHN
+110 PKAIYTEALAHN
-122 LDGDQISIIL
+122 LDGEQIDIIL
-132 SDLLVNQWQE
+132 SKLLVNQWQE
-142 VAPALQWVNYLPATT
+142 VAPSLQWIDYDPTT

-162 ENVGLGEIDAGLY
+162 ENVSLGEIDTGLY
-175 QMDQLSAEVR
+175 QMDNLSADTR

-192 QIADSALGTL
+192 QIADSALGNL
-202 YEDKQGRIAYA
+202 YEDKQGRIGYA

-251 SEIVRYGNDYGST
+251 SQIVRYGNDYGST
-264 YTATDDASISTYG
+264 YSATDDASIALYG

-283 DSNIRYLADIED
+283 DSNIRYLADVED
-295 IIDRD
+295 IVERD
-300 LALRATPRTQ
+300 LALRSTPRTQ

-321 LMPDSLRDDLINL
+321 IMPSAQLDDLINL

-355 GFVEGISIKATPTY
+355 GFVEGISIRATPTF
-369 VDATIYV
+369 VDMTIYV

-388 ATITPTNTI
+388 ATVLPTNTI

>member
-1 MTWLPEWRIT
+1 MTWFPEWRIT
-11 VGTSVYTNVTSVS
+11 VGTSIYTNVTGVGV
-24 ITVGRIDIDRQCQA
+24 TTGRIDIDRQCQA

-43 DIINATNELF
+43 DIINSTNTLF
-53 DVDVTDLLTLELKDT
+53 DIDVTDSLTLELKD
-68 SGVYVPVFGG
+68 SGGTYVPVFGG
-78 TVSDFTTSVRTPE
+78 TVSDFTTSVRSPE
-91 ETGFVT
+91 ESGFVT
-97 LGTILA
+97 IGTILA
-103 IGALAKL
+103 VGALAKL
-110 PKAIYTEAVAHN
+110 PKAIYTSSVAHN

-132 SDLLVNQWQE
+132 SDLLVNEWRE
-142 VAPALQWVNYLPATT
+142 VAPTLTWATYDPTT
-157 TWANA
+157 TWADA
-162 ENVGLGEIDAGLY
+162 ENVGLGEIDSGLY
-175 QMDQLSAEVR
+175 QMDNLSAASR

-192 QIADSALGTL
+192 EIADSALGTL

-264 YTATDDASISTYG
+264 YSATDDASIATYG
-277 RYQRSF
+277 RYQRTF
-283 DSNIRYLADIED
+283 DSNIRFLADIED
-295 IIDRD
+295 IIERD
-300 LALRATPRTQ
+300 LALRSTPRTQ

-321 LMPDSLRDDLINL
+321 LMPNALRNDLINL

-355 GFVEGISIKATPTY
+355 GFVEGISIRATPTF

-388 ATITPTNTI
+388 ATVLPTNTI

>member
-11 VGTSVYTNVTSVS
+11 VGTNVYTNVTGVNV
-24 ITVGRIDIDRQCQA
+24 TTGRIDIDRQCQA

-43 DIINATNELF
+43 DIINSTNALF
-53 DVDVTDLLTLELKDT
+53 DIDVTDSLTLELKD
-68 SGVYVPVFGG
+68 SGGTYVPVFGG
-78 TVSDFTTSVRTPE
+78 TVSDFTTSVRSPE
-91 ETGFVT
+91 EVGFIT
-97 LGTILA
+97 IGTILA
-103 IGALAKL
+103 VGALAKL
-110 PKAIYTEAVAHN
+110 PKAIYTASVAHN
-122 LDGDQISIIL
+122 LDGEQIRIIL
-132 SDLLVNQWQE
+132 SDLLENQWQE
-142 VAPALQWVNYLPATT
+142 VAPTLTWAAYDSTT

-175 QMDQLSAEVR
+175 QMDNLSAADR

-202 YEDKQGRIAYA
+202 YEDKQGRVSYA
-213 DADHRSN
+213 DADHRST
-220 YLAANGSTQLDGNY
+220 YLAANGSTELDGNY

-264 YTATDDASISTYG
+264 YSATDDTSITTYG
-277 RYQRSF
+277 RYQRTF
-283 DSNIRYLADIED
+283 DSNIRYLADITD
-295 IIDRD
+295 IITRD
-300 LALRATPRTQ
+300 LALRSTPRTQ

-321 LMPDSLRDDLINL
+321 LMPDALRNDLINL

-355 GFVEGISIKATPTY
+355 GFVEGISMRATPTF
-369 VDATIYV
+369 VDITIYV

-388 ATITPTNTI
+388 ATVIPTNTI
-397 WSGVNGTLQWSK
+397 WSGVNGTLQWTK

>member
-11 VGTSVYTNVTSVS
+11 VGTTVYTNVTGVSV
-24 ITVGRIDIDRQCQA
+24 TTGRIDIDRQCQA

-43 DIINATNELF
+43 DIINSTNALF
-53 DVDVTDLLTLELKDT
+53 DIDVTDSLTLELKD
-68 SGVYVPVFGG
+68 SGGTYVPVFGG
-78 TVSDFTTSVRTPE
+78 TVSDFSTSVRSPE
-91 ETGFVT
+91 ESGFVT
-97 LGTILA
+97 LGSILA
-103 IGALAKL
+103 VGALAKL
-110 PKAIYTEAVAHN
+110 PKAIYTASVDHD
-122 LDGDQISIIL
+122 LDGEQISIIL

-142 VAPALQWVNYLPATT
+142 VAPTLTWATYDPTT

-175 QMDQLSAEVR
+175 EMDQLSAADR

-220 YLAANGSTQLDGNY
+220 YLATNGSTELDGNY

-264 YTATDDASISTYG
+264 YSATDDASIATYG
-277 RYQRSF
+277 RYQRTF
-283 DSNIRYLADIED
+283 DSNIRYTADIED
-295 IIDRD
+295 IIERD
-300 LALRATPRTQ
+300 LALRSTPRTQ

-321 LMPDSLRDDLINL
+321 LMPDALRNDLINL
-334 FFGEPVVI
+334 FFGEPVLI

-355 GFVEGISIKATPTY
+355 GFVEGISIRATPTF

-388 ATITPTNTI
+388 ATVIPTNTI

>member
-11 VGTSVYTNVTSVS
+11 VGTTVYTNVTSVNV
-24 ITVGRIDIDRQCQA
+24 TTGRIDIDRQCQA

-43 DIINATNELF
+43 DIINPTNALF
-53 DVDVTDLLTLELKDT
+53 DIDVTDSLTLELKD
-68 SGVYVPVFGG
+68 SAGVYVPVFGG
-78 TVSDFTTSVRTPE
+78 TVSDFRTSVRSPE

-97 LGTILA
+97 IGSILA
-103 IGALAKL
+103 VGALAKL
-110 PKAIYTEAVAHN
+110 PKAIYTAAVAHD
-122 LDGDQISIIL
+122 LDGEQISIIL
-132 SDLLVNQWQE
+132 QDLLVNEWIE
-142 VAPALQWVNYLPATT
+142 VAPALQWYNYDPTT

-175 QMDQLSAEVR
+175 QMDNLSAADR
-185 NTQTLVQ
+185 NTQTLVT
-192 QIADSALGTL
+192 QIADSALGLL

-213 DADHRSN
+213 DADHRST
-220 YLAANGSTQLDGNY
+220 YLAANGSTQLDANY
-234 ASPAS
+234 ATPSS

-251 SEIVRYGNDYGST
+251 SEIVRYGNDYNST
-264 YTATDDASISTYG
+264 YSATDDASITSYG
-277 RYQRSF
+277 RYQKSY
-283 DSNIRYLADIED
+283 DSNIRYLADVED
-295 IIDRD
+295 IVERD
-300 LALRATPRTQ
+300 LALRSTPRTQ

-321 LMPDSLRDDLINL
+321 TMPSAQLDDLINL

-355 GFVEGISIKATPTY
+355 GFVEGISLAATPTY

-388 ATITPTNTI
+388 ATVIPTNTL
-397 WSGVNGTLQWSK
+397 WSGVNATLVWSK
-409 AIGALT
+409 AIGVIN

>member
-1 MTWLPEWRIT
+1 
-11 VGTSVYTNVTSVS
+11 V
-24 ITVGRIDIDRQCQA
+24 
-38 GYARM
+38 
-43 DIINATNELF
+43 
-53 DVDVTDLLTLELKDT
+53 
-68 SGVYVPVFGG
+68 
-78 TVSDFTTSVRTPE
+78 
-91 ETGFVT
+91 
-97 LGTILA
+97 
-103 IGALAKL
+103 GALAKL
-110 PKAIYTEAVAHN
+110 PKAIYTDSVAHG
-122 LDGDQISIIL
+122 LDGEQISIIL
-132 SDLLVNQWQE
+132 GDLLVSEWIE
-142 VAPALQWVNYLPATT
+142 VAPALTWATYDPTT

-162 ENVGLGEIDAGLY
+162 ENVGLGEIDTGLY
-175 QMDQLSAEVR
+175 QMDNLSAADR

-202 YEDKQGRIAYA
+202 YEDKQGRIGYA

-264 YTATDDASISTYG
+264 YSATDDASITTYG
-277 RYQRSF
+277 RYQRTF
-283 DSNIRYLADIED
+283 DSNIRHTADIED
-295 IIDRD
+295 IIERD
-300 LALRATPRTQ
+300 LALRSTPRTQ

-321 LMPDSLRDDLINL
+321 LMPNALRDDLINL

-355 GFVEGISIKATPTY
+355 GFVEGISMRATPTF

-388 ATITPTNTI
+388 ATVIPTNTI